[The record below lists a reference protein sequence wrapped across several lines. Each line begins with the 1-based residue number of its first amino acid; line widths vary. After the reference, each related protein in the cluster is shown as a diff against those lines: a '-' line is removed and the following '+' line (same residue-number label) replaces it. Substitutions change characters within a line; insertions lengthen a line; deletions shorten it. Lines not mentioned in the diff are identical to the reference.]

1 MNYVSLLSEYE
12 LCLCNI
18 NSCATRR
25 AFLESQM
32 SKDLNAMKETWVQS
46 LGQQDPLR
54 KKWLPIPVFLPG
66 KSLGQRSLK
75 GPSPWDRKESDLTER
90 LFFTGGC
97 KSKIKL

>member
-1 MNYVSLLSEYE
+1 MNYVSLLSGYE

-66 KSLGQRSLK
+66 EFHGLRSQA
-75 GPSPWDRKESDLTER
+75 GYRPWGHKELDMTE
-90 LFFTGGC
+90 
-97 KSKIKL
+97 

>member
-46 LGQQDPLR
+46 LGQQVPLR

-66 KSLGQRSLK
+66 EFHGLRSK
-75 GPSPWDRKESDLTER
+75 AGYRPWGHKELDMTE
-90 LFFTGGC
+90 
-97 KSKIKL
+97 